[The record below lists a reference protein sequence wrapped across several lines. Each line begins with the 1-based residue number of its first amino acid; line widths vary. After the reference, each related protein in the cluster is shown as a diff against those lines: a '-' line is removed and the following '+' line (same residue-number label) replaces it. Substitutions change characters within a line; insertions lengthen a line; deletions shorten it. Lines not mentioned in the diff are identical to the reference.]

1 MQEVLPKQYHIDE
14 HEIDIHSIDKDAL
27 YVLQKLHEK
36 GYIAY
41 LVGGGVRDLLQ
52 KLQPKDFDI
61 STSAKPEEIKSIF
74 GRRCL
79 LIGRRFRLAH
89 VRFGK
94 KVIEVS
100 TFRAREAEVE
110 GELILTDNV
119 FGSPEEDALRRDFT
133 INGLFYDPQE
143 KLVIDYVGGYPHL
156 KEKTLKCIG
165 DPLIRFKEDPVRM
178 IRLIKFESRFGLHI
192 DPVMLDAVTQ
202 LKDEIT
208 KSAQAR
214 ILEELLRMLESG
226 YAAPFFRRMSA
237 LGLLAPISL
246 PLAEILEGERSAQV
260 YNFLEA
266 ADKIQNHFGR
276 QALERAVLTSCLF
289 YPVLEKKINE
299 LDQQSDAPQHLGQIA
314 LETNQLIQ
322 DAVTQSF
329 SRFPKRLSS
338 IMSIVITNQW
348 RFTPNSSRR
357 YNKKKFLE
365 SKDFL
370 QSLKFLKIRSLV
382 DESLKPIYQ
391 QWKTRFQTEV
401 KVADKSSHTHHYQH
415 PRSQRRRF

>member
-1 MQEVLPKQYHIDE
+1 MQEVQPKQYRIDE
-14 HEIDIHSIDKDAL
+14 HEIDTHSIDQDAL

-36 GYIAY
+36 GFIAY

-100 TFRAREAEVE
+100 TFRAKEPEVE
-110 GELILTDNV
+110 GELILSDNV

-143 KLVIDYVGGYPHL
+143 KLVIDYVGGYPDL
-156 KEKTLKCIG
+156 QEKMLKCIG
-165 DPLIRFKEDPVRM
+165 DPLIRFREDPVRM

-192 DPVMLDAVTQ
+192 DPVMLNAVAQ
-202 LKDEIT
+202 LKEEIT

-226 YAAPFFRRMSA
+226 HSAPFFRRMSE
-237 LGLLAPISL
+237 LGLLAPISP
-246 PLAEILEGERSAQV
+246 PLADILEGERKEQV
-260 YNFLEA
+260 YCYLEA
-266 ADKIQNHFGR
+266 ADKIQKRYGTS
-276 QALERAVLTSCLF
+276 ALERAILTSCLF

-299 LDQQSDAPQHLGQIA
+299 LDKESDSPQHLGQIA
-314 LETNQLIQ
+314 LETNQLIHE
-322 DAVTQSF
+322 AVMRSF

-338 IMSIVITNQW
+338 IMSLVIINQW

-357 YNKKKFLE
+357 YSKRKFLE

-370 QSLKFLKIRSLV
+370 TALKFFKIRSLV
-382 DESLKPIYQ
+382 DESLKPLYQ
-391 QWKTRFQTEV
+391 QWKIRYQTEV
-401 KVADKSSHTHHYQH
+401 KASDRTPHPHTFHH
-415 PRSQRRRF
+415 PRSHRRRF